1 MKDIPEELEQTGS
14 STSLSLGDGT
24 YCDNGNETG
33 ELLVLS
39 FTGSSMLLFCGLGRM
54 RLKRLR
60 IELDEV
66 EQFIESDL
74 S

>member
-1 MKDIPEELEQTGS
+1 VRDIPEELEQTGS
-14 STSLSLGDGT
+14 SRSLSLGDGRK
-24 YCDNGNETG
+24 CDNGNKTG

-39 FTGSSMLLFCGLGRM
+39 FTGSSMLPLCGLGRM

-60 IELDEV
+60 IGLGEV
-66 EQFIESDL
+66 EQFIESDF